1 MHMDEAAKGSAM
13 ASDEEPAIS
22 SESPWF
28 FLSNHG
34 LVLLAAVRNPDATVR
49 ELAQA
54 VGVTERTTFRVL
66 SDLEAA
72 GYLSREGGSGR
83 GGRFILRED
92 VPLRHPLNFSIP
104 VRQLIDL
111 LETPDIATWRWTP
124 SSNET
129 ELTEGAYR
137 LHGLVPGPEATSPET
152 IISDAVYPADQAR
165 VREAV
170 EGAASLGEID
180 LTYRVRLPGGD
191 IRWIRARG
199 QHHPTSG
206 TLMGTFTDVT
216 REVLLEAARF
226 SAEARVQVIF
236 AESETPMFVFGAGVR
251 FDAVNEA
258 FSRTLGRDE
267 SELMGTRLEDLVES
281 DDVASV
287 RELTEHLTL
296 EGGPVSV
303 PEVTLLGK
311 RRRRVR
317 CSIRLW
323 VDAGSTTLTGVGV
336 VHVI

>member
-1 MHMDEAAKGSAM
+1 M
-13 ASDEEPAIS
+13 ASTQEPAIS
-22 SESPWF
+22 SESPWY

-49 ELAQA
+49 QLAQA

-72 GYLSREGGSGR
+72 GYVSREGGSGR
-83 GGRFILRED
+83 GGRFIFRED
-92 VPLRHPLNFSIP
+92 MPLRHPLNRSIP
-104 VRQLIDL
+104 IRQLIDL
-111 LETPDIATWRWTP
+111 LETPDVATWRWTP

-129 ELTEGAYR
+129 ELSEGAYR
-137 LHGLVPGPEATSPET
+137 LHGLEPRPDATSPEA
-152 IISDAVYPADQAR
+152 IISASVYPADQAQ

-170 EGAASLGEID
+170 ERAASLGEID
-180 LTYRVRLPGGD
+180 LTYRVRLPDGD

-199 QHHPTSG
+199 QQQPINA
-206 TLMGTFTDVT
+206 TLMGTFTDIT
-216 REVLLEAARF
+216 REVQLEAARF
-226 SAEARVQVIF
+226 SSEARVQVIF

-258 FSRTLGRDE
+258 FSSALGRDQ

-281 DDVASV
+281 GDVASV
-287 RELTEHLTL
+287 RELTEHLAVD
-296 EGGPVSV
+296 GGPISV

-323 VDAGSTTLTGVGV
+323 VDAGSSATLTGIGV
-336 VHVI
+336 VHVNH